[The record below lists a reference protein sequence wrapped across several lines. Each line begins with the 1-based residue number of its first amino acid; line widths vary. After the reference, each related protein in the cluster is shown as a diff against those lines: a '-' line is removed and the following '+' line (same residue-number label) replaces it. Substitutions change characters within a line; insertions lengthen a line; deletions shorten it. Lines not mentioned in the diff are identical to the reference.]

1 MRTRIARSLGVVLVL
16 ALVATACSKSGNES
30 EGGTT
35 TIVGQKANDHGTKD
49 VSGESS
55 VELEQDN
62 FYFEPTILK
71 GSPGQKLTIELSNE
85 GSALHNFSIPD
96 QSIDQQPIPPG
107 FVAEPDRVEVGTS
120 GAIRVAVH
128 FSNLAFRLERER
140 QTLDSAQLR

>member
-1 MRTRIARSLGVVLVL
+1 MGTRVARSLGVVLVL
-16 ALVATACSKSGNES
+16 ASLATACGKSES

-35 TIVGQKANDHGTKD
+35 TIAGQKANDHGTKD

-71 GSPGQKLTIELSNE
+71 GSPGQELTIELSNE

-96 QSIDQQPIPPG
+96 QSIDQDVQPDTKG
-107 FVAEPDRVEVGTS
+107 EATVTLPDSGTLVFFCKYHQSRGMVGALEVS
-120 GAIRVAVH
+120 
-128 FSNLAFRLERER
+128 
-140 QTLDSAQLR
+140 

>member
-1 MRTRIARSLGVVLVL
+1 MGTRVARSLGVVLVL

-35 TIVGQKANDHGTKD
+35 TIAGQKANDHGTKD

-55 VELEQDN
+55 AELEQDN

-71 GSPGQKLTIELSNE
+71 GSPGQELTIELSNE

-96 QSIDQQPIPPG
+96 QSIDQDVQPDTKG
-107 FVAEPDRVEVGTS
+107 EVTVTLPDSGTLVFFCKYHQSRGMVGALEVS
-120 GAIRVAVH
+120 
-128 FSNLAFRLERER
+128 
-140 QTLDSAQLR
+140 

>member
-1 MRTRIARSLGVVLVL
+1 MGTRVARSPGVVLVL
-16 ALVATACSKSGNES
+16 AFVATACSNS

-35 TIVGQKANDHGTKD
+35 TIAGQKANDHGTKD

-96 QSIDQQPIPPG
+96 QSIDQDVQPDTKG
-107 FVAEPDRVEVGTS
+107 EVTVTLPDSGTLVFFCKYHQSRGMVGALEVS
-120 GAIRVAVH
+120 
-128 FSNLAFRLERER
+128 
-140 QTLDSAQLR
+140 

>member
-16 ALVATACSKSGNES
+16 ALVPTACSKSGNES

-35 TIVGQKANDHGTKD
+35 TIAGQKANDHGTKD

-71 GSPGQKLTIELSNE
+71 GTPGQKLTIELSNE
-85 GSALHNFSIPD
+85 GSALHNFSLPD
-96 QSIDQQPIPPG
+96 QSIDQDVQPDTKG
-107 FVAEPDRVEVGTS
+107 EVTVTFPDSGTLVFFCKYHQSQGMVGALEVS
-120 GAIRVAVH
+120 
-128 FSNLAFRLERER
+128 
-140 QTLDSAQLR
+140 